1 MKMAAE
7 LSAAS
12 NVPAAK
18 PSGKGGFAL
27 GYPIWR
33 CKVCGYICA
42 RDEPPEICPI
52 CKVTKDRFE
61 RFI

>member
-7 LSAAS
+7 NPS
-12 NVPAAK
+12 NVGK
-18 PSGKGGFAL
+18 PTGKGGFAL

-42 RDEPPEICPI
+42 RDEPPGICPI